1 MKGRIMKIAVISE
14 TSTADKNCHII
25 SALNDRDHEIINL
38 GMKEKGS
45 APELEDYIQAGILAG
60 LVLNLKRADYV
71 VGGCSTGQGFLN
83 VALQFPNVI
92 CGQIRSP
99 LNAWLFSQIN
109 GGNCI
114 SLTLNQDY
122 GWGGDV
128 NLGFIFDRLF
138 GVEWGAGY
146 PAHRKEFQK
155 KGRETVENL
164 SKAIHPPLI
173 QILRSMPNDLLV
185 PILNFPGVKQMLDIS
200 SIPDNDVKKFFE
212 DLLS

>member
-1 MKGRIMKIAVISE
+1 MKEKIMKIAVISE

-45 APELEDYIQAGILAG
+45 APELDYIQAGILAG

-83 VALQFPNVI
+83 VALQ
-92 CGQIRSP
+92 IRSP
-99 LNAWLFSQIN
+99 LDAWLFSQIN

-185 PILNFPGVKQMLDIS
+185 PILDFPGVKQILDIP
-200 SIPDNDVKKFFE
+200 SIPDN
-212 DLLS
+212 

>member
-138 GVEWGAGY
+138 AVEWGAGY

>member
-1 MKGRIMKIAVISE
+1 MKEKIMKIAVISE

-45 APELEDYIQAGILAG
+45 APELDYIQAGILAG

-83 VALQFPNVI
+83 VALQF
-92 CGQIRSP
+92 RSP
-99 LNAWLFSQIN
+99 LDAWLFSQIN

-185 PILNFPGVKQMLDIS
+185 PILNFPGVKQMLDIP
-200 SIPDNDVKKFFE
+200 SIPDNEVKKFFE

>member
-1 MKGRIMKIAVISE
+1 MKIAVISE

-146 PAHRKEFQK
+146 LAHRKEFQK

>member
-1 MKGRIMKIAVISE
+1 MKEKIMKIAVISE

-45 APELEDYIQAGILAG
+45 APELDYIQAGILAG

-83 VALQFPNVI
+83 VALQ
-92 CGQIRSP
+92 IRSP
-99 LNAWLFSQIN
+99 LDAWLFSQIN

-138 GVEWGAGY
+138 AVQWGAGY

-185 PILNFPGVKQMLDIS
+185 PILNFPGVKQMLDIP
-200 SIPDNDVKKFFE
+200 SIPDNEVKKFFE

>member
-1 MKGRIMKIAVISE
+1 MKEKIMKIAVISE

-45 APELEDYIQAGILAG
+45 APELDYIQAGILAG

-99 LNAWLFSQIN
+99 LDAWLFSQIN
-109 GGNCI
+109 GGNCV
-114 SLTLNQDY
+114 SLTLNQNY

-138 GVEWGAGY
+138 GVQWGAGY

-155 KGRETVENL
+155 KGRETVERL
-164 SKAIHPPLI
+164 SKAIHPPFI
-173 QILRSMPNDLLV
+173 QILTSMPNDLLV
-185 PILNFPGVKQMLDIS
+185 PILNFPGVKQMLDIPS
-200 SIPDNDVKKFFE
+200 MPDNEVKKFFE

>member
-45 APELEDYIQAGILAG
+45 APELDYIQAGILAG

-83 VALQFPNVI
+83 VALQFP
-92 CGQIRSP
+92 SP
-99 LNAWLFSQIN
+99 LDAWLFSQIN

-185 PILNFPGVKQMLDIS
+185 PILDFPGVKQMLDIP
-200 SIPDNDVKKFFE
+200 SIPDNEVKKFLE

>member
-1 MKGRIMKIAVISE
+1 MKIAVISE
-14 TSTADKNCHII
+14 TSTADKNTHII
-25 SALNDRDHEIINL
+25 SALNGRDHDIINL

-45 APELEDYIQAGILAG
+45 EQELNYIQAGILAG
-60 LVLNLKRADYV
+60 LVLNLKKADYV

-83 VALQFPNVI
+83 VALQFPNVL
-92 CGQIRSP
+92 CGQIRTP
-99 LNAWLFSQIN
+99 LDAWLFTQIN

-146 PAHRKEFQK
+146 PAHRREFQK
-155 KGRETVENL
+155 KGREIVENL
-164 SKAIHPPLI
+164 SAAIHPPLI
-173 QILRSMPNDLLV
+173 QILRSMPNDLLA
-185 PILNFPGVKQMLDIS
+185 PTLDFPGVKQMLDIP
-200 SIPDNDVKKFFE
+200 SISDKEVKKFFE
-212 DLLS
+212 KLP

>member
-1 MKGRIMKIAVISE
+1 MKEKIMKIAVISE

-45 APELEDYIQAGILAG
+45 APELDYIQAGILAG

-83 VALQFPNVI
+83 VALQ
-92 CGQIRSP
+92 IRSP
-99 LNAWLFSQIN
+99 LDAWLFSQIN

-185 PILNFPGVKQMLDIS
+185 PILNFPGVKQMLDIP
-200 SIPDNDVKKFFE
+200 SIPDNEVKKFFE